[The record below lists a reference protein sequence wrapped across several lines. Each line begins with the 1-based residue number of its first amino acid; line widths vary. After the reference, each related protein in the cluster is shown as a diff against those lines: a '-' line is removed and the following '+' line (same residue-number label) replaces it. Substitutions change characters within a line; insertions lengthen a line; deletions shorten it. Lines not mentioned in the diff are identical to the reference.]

1 MVPVHHTGMTRT
13 CRRTAPL
20 PALSRTLLA
29 TWLSAAACWP
39 IVGLCAS
46 AASDMPPL
54 AARSIGLPDLG
65 DGTEISPAA
74 ERRLGDSIVRSL
86 YRDPDYIDDAI
97 LSDYVQSLWQP
108 LLRAARARRPA
119 ARTGRDLRL
128 ANTLIPRTCHQ
139 CFRTTGWLFRPVPG
153 YGGNRTNPR

>member
-13 CRRTAPL
+13 RRRAAPL
-20 PALSRTLLA
+20 PAFSKTLLA
-29 TWLSAAACWP
+29 ALLSAAACLP
-39 IVGLCAS
+39 TMGLCAS
-46 AASDMPPL
+46 AATDTPPAL
-54 AARSIGLPDLG
+54 APNIGLPDLG

-108 LLRAARARRPA
+108 LLRAARARGETRSA
-119 ARTGRDLRL
+119 LR
-128 ANTLIPRTCHQ
+128 
-139 CFRTTGWLFRPVPG
+139 
-153 YGGNRTNPR
+153 